1 MKRMWIL
8 LLVMVLLTP
17 LTACRTPKADATEAE
32 TSTQRLLQ
40 TAAQA
45 KGADST
51 ASASAQLRDRLGAEG
66 HVQQTFF
73 SENGTKR
80 VTIDAD
86 VIIPE
91 ASKISVVEVRRAD
104 LSQELADRVINALV
118 KGQLEAYE
126 QQTNRLYGSKRV
138 QGHLD
143 ALDALIAKAG
153 SAKSA
158 EWRAA
163 MHAERDYWADVLE
176 NSTETSAPI
185 SGVLTHPSWTDVD
198 TGSGY
203 VVLDDDMLQVV
214 GMAES
219 EAGCE
224 TLSMRKGR
232 DQSVIF
238 CYVREPNECVDPGA
252 QIGSYKS
259 EAELLLEE
267 RKADGENLSGD
278 IRLADVASI
287 PAIHTTQQEALVIG
301 NGLMDAL
308 GISNVS
314 CVAAEQCWGGSFDP
328 DASGVRGLPT
338 AAYGVTNPFRC
349 VWRLRYTRTFNGL
362 PTTYDTIPCQPYIDP
377 EDDKEV
383 LPAADY
389 ENIQVY
395 IDDTGIVGFR
405 WAAPLEIGNVVIDD
419 AAVLPFR
426 EILKVFTGAFLVAN
440 SWSNSPAE
448 SMDFQI
454 TQIRF
459 GYVRVRDADVYNVGI
474 LIPVWD
480 FYGEYVYDPSGDL
493 PEYGFRYDQSM
504 FTINAID
511 GSIIDRTLGY

>member
-1 MKRMWIL
+1 MWIL
-8 LLVMVLLTP
+8 ALVIALLAFIV
-17 LTACRTPKADATEAE
+17 ACRTPKADAAEAE

-40 TAAQA
+40 TASQA
-45 KGADST
+45 NGADAT
-51 ASASAQLRDRLGAEG
+51 ASASAQLRERLGAEE
-66 HVQQTFF
+66 HVQQTFS

-91 ASKISVVEVRRAD
+91 ASKLSVVEVHRAD
-104 LSQELADRVINALV
+104 LTQDLADRVVNALV
-118 KGQLEAYE
+118 KGQLAAYD
-126 QQTNRLYGSKRV
+126 QQAARLYGSSRV
-138 QGHLD
+138 QKHID

-185 SGVLTHPSWTDVD
+185 SGVLTHPSWTNADAA
-198 TGSGY
+198 SGY
-203 VVLDDDMLQVV
+203 DVLDDDMLQVV

-219 EAGCE
+219 EVGCE

-232 DQSVIF
+232 DESVIF

-267 RKADGENLSGD
+267 RKDGENLSGD
-278 IRLADVASI
+278 IRLADVAGI
-287 PAIHTTQQEALVIG
+287 PQIQTTQEQAITVGDQLIRE
-301 NGLMDAL
+301 L
-308 GISNVS
+308 GVSDIS

-362 PTTYDTIPCQPYIDP
+362 PTTYDTIPCQPYLDP
-377 EDDKEV
+377 EDDNEE
-383 LPAADY
+383 LPFVDY

-395 IDDTGIVGFR
+395 VDDTGIVGFR
-405 WAAPLEIGNVVIDD
+405 WAAPLTTGDVLIKD

-426 EILKVFTGAFLVAN
+426 EIMKVFSGAFLVAN
-440 SWSNSPAE
+440 DWSNSPASE
-448 SMDFQI
+448 MDFRI

-459 GYVRVRDADVYNVGI
+459 GYVRIRDADVYDTGI
-474 LIPVWD
+474 LIPAWD
-480 FYGEYVYDPSGDL
+480 FYGECVYDPNGDL

-511 GSIIDRTLGY
+511 GSIIDRQLGY

>member
-8 LLVMVLLTP
+8 LLIMALLTP
-17 LTACRTPKADATEAE
+17 LVACRTPKVDAAEAE

-40 TAAQA
+40 TASQA
-45 KGADST
+45 RGAELV
-51 ASASAQLRDRLGAEG
+51 ASASAQLRERLGAEE
-66 HVQQTFF
+66 HMQQTFS

-91 ASKISVVEVRRAD
+91 ASRLSVVEVHRAD
-104 LSQELADRVINALV
+104 LTQDMADRVVNALV
-118 KGQLEAYE
+118 KGQLAAYD
-126 QQTNRLYGSKRV
+126 QQAARLYGSSRV
-138 QGHLD
+138 QKHID
-143 ALDALIAKAG
+143 ALDALVAKAG

-224 TLSMRKGR
+224 TLSTRKGR
-232 DQSVIF
+232 DESVIF
-238 CYVREPNECVDPGA
+238 CYVREPNESVEPGA

-267 RKADGENLSGD
+267 RKDGGNLSGD
-278 IRLADVASI
+278 IRLADAAGI
-287 PAIHTTQQEALVIG
+287 PQIQTTQEQAIAVG
-301 NGLMDAL
+301 DQLMREL
-308 GISNVS
+308 GVSNIS
-314 CVAAEQCWGGSFDP
+314 CVVAEQCWGGSFDP

-377 EDDKEV
+377 EDDNEE
-383 LPAADY
+383 LPFVDY

-395 IDDTGIVGFR
+395 VDDTGIVGFR
-405 WAAPLEIGNVVIDD
+405 WAAPLTTGDVLIKD

-426 EILKVFTGAFLVAN
+426 EIMKVFSGAFLVAN
-440 SWSNSPAE
+440 DWSNSPASE
-448 SMDFQI
+448 MDFRI

-459 GYVRVRDADVYNVGI
+459 GYVRVRDADVYDTGI
-474 LIPVWD
+474 LIPAWD
-480 FYGEYVYDPSGDL
+480 FYGEYVYDPDGEQ

-511 GSIIDRTLGY
+511 GSIINRQLGY

>member
-8 LLVMVLLTP
+8 LLTMALLTP
-17 LTACRTPKADATEAE
+17 LVACRTPKVDAAEAE

-40 TAAQA
+40 TASQA
-45 KGADST
+45 NGVEPVT
-51 ASASAQLRDRLGAEG
+51 SASALLRERLGAEE
-66 HVQQTFF
+66 HVTQTFS
-73 SENGTKR
+73 SENGTKH
-80 VTIDAD
+80 VTIDAE

-91 ASKISVVEVRRAD
+91 ATSLSVIEVHRAD
-104 LSQELADRVINALV
+104 LTQDLADRVINALV
-118 KGQLEAYE
+118 KGQLEAYD
-126 QQTNRLYGSKRV
+126 QQATRLYGSKRV

-143 ALDALIAKAG
+143 ALDALIAQAG

-163 MHAERDYWADVLE
+163 MHAERDYWAQVLADA
-176 NSTETSAPI
+176 TETSAPI

-198 TGSGY
+198 KGSGY
-203 VVLDDDMLQVV
+203 VVLDDDALQVV

-232 DQSVIF
+232 DESVIV

-267 RKADGENLSGD
+267 RKDGENLSGD
-278 IRLADVASI
+278 IRLADVAGI
-287 PAIHTTQQEALVIG
+287 PQIQTTQEQAIAVG
-301 NGLMDAL
+301 DQLMREL
-308 GISNVS
+308 GVSDIS

-338 AAYGVTNPFRC
+338 AAYGVTNPFRS

-389 ENIQVY
+389 ENISIYV
-395 IDDTGIVGFR
+395 DDSGIVGFR
-405 WAAPLEIGNVVIDD
+405 WAAPLTVGSVEVED

-426 EILKVFTGAFLVAN
+426 EIMKVFTGAFLIAN
-440 SWSNSPAE
+440 DWSNSPAS
-448 SMDFQI
+448 SMDFRI
-454 TQIRF
+454 TQVRF
-459 GYVRVRDADVYNVGI
+459 GYTRVRDADVYDTGI
-474 LIPVWD
+474 LIPAWD
-480 FYGEYVYDPSGDL
+480 FYGEYVYDPNGEQ

-511 GSIIDRTLGY
+511 GSIIDRQLGY